1 MTAVPLDHLAALA
14 VTQDAYLRLLAGADP
29 EAAVPTCGDWRV
41 ADLTLHLAG
50 VHWWAAAMALGLDLD
65 AEQPADPRERPAL
78 VRLYAWAAAHLRAT
92 LAELDPASPAL
103 TLLGPGPAGFWRRRQ
118 LHETLVHLTDLA
130 GALGVPDAGD
140 LDPAWWAD
148 AVDEVVTVMQPRQ
161 VRLGRMPALDAG
173 VRWSAADTG
182 DEWLLGPADAVAAT
196 VRGPARTLALVLW
209 GRAHPDDPR
218 LRVDGD
224 AGTLARVLA
233 QPLTP

>member
-14 VTQDAYLRLLAGADP
+14 VAQDAYLGLLADADP

-41 ADLTLHLAG
+41 ADLTAHLAG

-65 AEQPADPRERPAL
+65 AEPSAGPRDVPAL
-78 VRLYAWAAAHLRAT
+78 VRVYAWAASHLRGT

-130 GALGVPDAGD
+130 VALGVADAAD
-140 LDPAWWAD
+140 LDPVWWAD
-148 AVDEVVTVMQPRQ
+148 TVDEVVTVTQPRQ
-161 VRLGRMPALDAG
+161 VRLGRMRALDAG
-173 VRWSAADTG
+173 VHWSATDTG
-182 DEWLLGPADAVAAT
+182 DDWLLGPADAVAAT
-196 VRGPARTLALVLW
+196 VRGPARELALTLW
-209 GRAHPDDPR
+209 GRVQPTDPR

-224 AGTLARVLA
+224 AGALARVLA
-233 QPLTP
+233 EPLTP